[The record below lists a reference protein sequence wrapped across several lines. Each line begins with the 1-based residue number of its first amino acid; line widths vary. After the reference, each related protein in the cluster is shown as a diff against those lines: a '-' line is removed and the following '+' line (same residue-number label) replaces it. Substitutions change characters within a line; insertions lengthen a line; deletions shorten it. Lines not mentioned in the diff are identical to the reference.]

1 MRTRDAPSGVPGKQ
15 QAVLLHQP
23 VDPLGVDGIEAGGS
37 PLALEER
44 GVRRYP

>member
-1 MRTRDAPSGVPGKQ
+1 MPSQQ

-23 VDPLGVDGIEAGGS
+23 VNPFGVEWIEAGGS

-44 GVRRYP
+44 GDSP